1 MVLNLKGI
9 ISKTSSVFSLQRL
22 ISLTG
27 VNLILPFYHTVSDV
41 DLPHIKHLYPVLNTK
56 RFRED
61 LDFLLRR
68 FKPVSSEELI
78 SILGEKSLN
87 SPHFFLSFDD
97 GLSQVYH
104 VIAPILK
111 EKGVPATFF
120 LNTDFI
126 DNKGMFY
133 RLKTSLLIE
142 KLEKQK
148 PSNSL
153 VKEINQVFS
162 KSNIRFEN
170 PASLLKISYQSKEVL
185 DELAQ
190 LLQVNF
196 AQYLRENTPYLN
208 SSEIKSL
215 ISQGFSFGAHSCSH
229 PYYYLLSETEQ
240 LRETLHS
247 LEFLQKNFNV
257 KERLFSFPYT
267 DFGVRESFFEKI
279 ADRVELSFGTASLKK
294 DSVKTNLQRIPMERK
309 NSAEAVL
316 KEEYL
321 LFYLKKI
328 IGKHQII
335 RE

>member
-1 MVLNLKGI
+1 MNLKSI
-9 ISKTSSVFSLQRL
+9 ISKLSSFFSLQRL
-22 ISLTG
+22 IDLTG

-41 DLPHIKHLYPVLNTK
+41 DLPHIKHLYPVLDTK

-61 LDFLLRR
+61 LDFLLQR
-68 FKPVSSEELI
+68 FKPISSEELI
-78 SILGEKSLN
+78 SLSKKKPLN

-97 GLSQVYH
+97 GLSEAYH

-133 RLKTSLLIE
+133 RLKASLLIE

-148 PSNSL
+148 PSKSL
-153 VKEINQVFS
+153 LKEIIQVLN
-162 KSNIRFEN
+162 KCNIRYEN
-170 PASLLKISYQSKEVL
+170 PTSLLKISYQSKGVL

-190 LLQVNF
+190 LLQIDF
-196 AQYLRENTPYLN
+196 DEYLKEKKPYLN
-208 SSEIKSL
+208 SFEINSL
-215 ISQGFSFGAHSCSH
+215 ISQGFSIGSHSCSH
-229 PYYYLLSETEQ
+229 PYYYSLSEAEQ
-240 LRETLHS
+240 IEETLHS
-247 LEFLQKNFNV
+247 LEFLQKNFTINE
-257 KERLFSFPYT
+257 KLFSFPYT
-267 DFGVRESFFEKI
+267 DFDVRKSFFEKI
-279 ADRVELSFGTASLKK
+279 AGRVELSFGTASLKK

-309 NSAEAVL
+309 NSAEAIL